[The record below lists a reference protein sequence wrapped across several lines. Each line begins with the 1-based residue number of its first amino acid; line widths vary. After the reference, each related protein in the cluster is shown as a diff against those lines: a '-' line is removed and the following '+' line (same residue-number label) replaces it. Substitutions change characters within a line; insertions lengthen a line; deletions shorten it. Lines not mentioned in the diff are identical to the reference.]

1 MVSCLGAA
9 YQKTIAPLHIIAQ
22 ASDDERHPANTSPA
36 LRLNTKCL
44 LLWRQVHLNEHKLAS
59 VVR

>member
-22 ASDDERHPANTSPA
+22 ASDDERHPD
-36 LRLNTKCL
+36 
-44 LLWRQVHLNEHKLAS
+44 EHKLAS